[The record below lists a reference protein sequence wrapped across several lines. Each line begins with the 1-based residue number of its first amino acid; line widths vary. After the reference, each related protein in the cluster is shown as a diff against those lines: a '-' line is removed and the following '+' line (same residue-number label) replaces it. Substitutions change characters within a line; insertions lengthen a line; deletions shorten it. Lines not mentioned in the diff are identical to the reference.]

1 MAQNQERRVEMN
13 KSSRTPSG
21 RGSFFARFTNRWMTC
36 PGLGM
41 KAFGSSWRFST
52 QLWRSSRRAQLVQK
66 GGHSPSHLRQRRNR
80 GACLPRSIAPLHHR
94 TSQHQQI
101 VRAGDDVLRSACNGG
116 WVIVD
121 GLDRSFSNGA
131 YQAVAHLVTALV
143 SDDTLFFR
151 MLVTSQ
157 QQEWARVTDRLAD
170 YNAVVAWDPIPV
182 GTFSDAD
189 LKQVADMFPALRGV
203 MLRGR
208 LAGVLRNPKVLD
220 VVVRRLVA
228 EGVVVGKSMIH
239 DEASFASWFY
249 DCLVR
254 GSGGGRASRG
264 RLVMHLAEIQGD
276 RLQAETP
283 LRDLDASTL
292 DHIDDLERDGV
303 CEEHDGQLRFGHD
316 LYGDW
321 VRYQLLR
328 SHHDELPDYLRG
340 RLNSPLWHRAIRLH
354 SLAMLAAHQAEE
366 WRAEMRRLGGDTLG
380 LLHDVFLEAPLFA
393 AEPGPALEKVWPVL
407 IDGDGRLLR
416 RLLRRFLH
424 SATVP
429 NQALL
434 ATVRDIAPDLDETHV
449 ATMQRLPYWP
459 LWLPLLGA
467 LSVHADDALEVAD
480 DEVARLVDVWL
491 RTVPDT
497 WPLRSEVA
505 ALAIARGRHVLEGR
519 RTRRYGAEDRQAR
532 AWRAVLATVRERH
545 DDVVEIVS
553 ALTRPGGTEDEEVDD
568 ESTAHGQRGVDHVFS
583 DACLNTDA
591 LHPVIATD
599 PKLAGD
605 ILFAILA
612 PRPRRRSRFGG
623 DLPWDKLGMDR
634 LPGWLIPLYTRGP
647 FLAFLRTAPAE
658 ARAFTLRLVE
668 AATDRWIAVRPDGGA
683 FVSEIKVPIGDART
697 LTVRGDEQ
705 VLQWYRGDSRVP
717 STLASALMSL
727 EKWLYDEAD
736 AGHDIGP
743 VVRELLESATSVAI
757 VGLLTALGCRH
768 PELLQGPLRPLLG
781 VPELYLWD
789 RWYKSVDQSHLLIGL
804 VGEPAQVRQLAHEW
818 YSLEHRRTTLMEVAQ
833 RLMLT
838 DHDVAAFLV
847 EARGRWRERLDDQ
860 GEPARLRFLIAG
872 LDPANWKE
880 KTHPQGFS
888 YWEYEEPEELRAESQ
903 RAVQEVNQRAFWL
916 MMPMRCRKILD
927 GELSVREEDLEELW
941 DTVQSQA
948 LIPPG
953 EDGSDESVISREDT
967 ECGLAAVLMV
977 RHREWLRR
985 HPERE
990 RWCIDRMVEAVS
1002 ATRERHWSDS
1012 PESGIAWLWDAF
1024 CADAFPIRWAEQPK
1038 DPLLR
1043 EAIVRLALDMH
1054 YTTITRLFAAAG
1066 QRRDALGDDFRQ
1078 LQHLAVHIACF
1089 RVAMEVAHDDGARE
1103 QAVAALSPHID
1114 GVVNATLEPV
1124 VPAWADLAAPD
1135 GPIRR
1140 GWFKLDPA
1148 YLQAAYAWMPP
1159 LDAAH
1164 DQGERAEWIDYWHQS
1179 VQALVRRLQRNID
1192 PHDGEVEGTPYEP
1205 EFALLRAL
1213 PARIIQMRPD
1223 EARAIW
1229 EPILALGGIAHYWVE
1244 SFLDH
1249 WFMVGLQTIPTPD
1262 EFVREWQAMLD
1273 YTEGAEAWS
1282 GARQSYH
1289 VAELRRRLMGL
1300 GEFVLDLWTEGQA
1313 QVVAKMAPHY
1323 DRWAHQSLDGSQD
1336 ATQLA
1341 RFLRRPGATPLV
1353 TDGLI
1358 WLAAAEG
1365 SASSSRADNHYEDA
1379 VGMLLSHVARHQRD
1393 IPRSTGPVGD
1403 AYRAL
1408 LRRLADRQVPIALEL
1423 ASRLSSLTGLAW
1435 DS

>member
-505 ALAIARGRHVLEGR
+505 ALAIARGR
-519 RTRRYGAEDRQAR
+519 
-532 AWRAVLATVRERH
+532 
-545 DDVVEIVS
+545 
-553 ALTRPGGTEDEEVDD
+553 
-568 ESTAHGQRGVDHVFS
+568 
-583 DACLNTDA
+583 
-591 LHPVIATD
+591 
-599 PKLAGD
+599 
-605 ILFAILA
+605 
-612 PRPRRRSRFGG
+612 
-623 DLPWDKLGMDR
+623 
-634 LPGWLIPLYTRGP
+634 
-647 FLAFLRTAPAE
+647 
-658 ARAFTLRLVE
+658 
-668 AATDRWIAVRPDGGA
+668 
-683 FVSEIKVPIGDART
+683 
-697 LTVRGDEQ
+697 
-705 VLQWYRGDSRVP
+705 
-717 STLASALMSL
+717 
-727 EKWLYDEAD
+727 
-736 AGHDIGP
+736 
-743 VVRELLESATSVAI
+743 
-757 VGLLTALGCRH
+757 
-768 PELLQGPLRPLLG
+768 
-781 VPELYLWD
+781 
-789 RWYKSVDQSHLLIGL
+789 
-804 VGEPAQVRQLAHEW
+804 
-818 YSLEHRRTTLMEVAQ
+818 
-833 RLMLT
+833 
-838 DHDVAAFLV
+838 
-847 EARGRWRERLDDQ
+847 
-860 GEPARLRFLIAG
+860 
-872 LDPANWKE
+872 
-880 KTHPQGFS
+880 
-888 YWEYEEPEELRAESQ
+888 
-903 RAVQEVNQRAFWL
+903 
-916 MMPMRCRKILD
+916 
-927 GELSVREEDLEELW
+927 
-941 DTVQSQA
+941 
-948 LIPPG
+948 
-953 EDGSDESVISREDT
+953 
-967 ECGLAAVLMV
+967 
-977 RHREWLRR
+977 
-985 HPERE
+985 
-990 RWCIDRMVEAVS
+990 
-1002 ATRERHWSDS
+1002 
-1012 PESGIAWLWDAF
+1012 
-1024 CADAFPIRWAEQPK
+1024 
-1038 DPLLR
+1038 
-1043 EAIVRLALDMH
+1043 
-1054 YTTITRLFAAAG
+1054 
-1066 QRRDALGDDFRQ
+1066 
-1078 LQHLAVHIACF
+1078 
-1089 RVAMEVAHDDGARE
+1089 
-1103 QAVAALSPHID
+1103 
-1114 GVVNATLEPV
+1114 
-1124 VPAWADLAAPD
+1124 
-1135 GPIRR
+1135 
-1140 GWFKLDPA
+1140 
-1148 YLQAAYAWMPP
+1148 
-1159 LDAAH
+1159 
-1164 DQGERAEWIDYWHQS
+1164 
-1179 VQALVRRLQRNID
+1179 
-1192 PHDGEVEGTPYEP
+1192 
-1205 EFALLRAL
+1205 
-1213 PARIIQMRPD
+1213 
-1223 EARAIW
+1223 
-1229 EPILALGGIAHYWVE
+1229 
-1244 SFLDH
+1244 
-1249 WFMVGLQTIPTPD
+1249 
-1262 EFVREWQAMLD
+1262 
-1273 YTEGAEAWS
+1273 
-1282 GARQSYH
+1282 
-1289 VAELRRRLMGL
+1289 
-1300 GEFVLDLWTEGQA
+1300 
-1313 QVVAKMAPHY
+1313 
-1323 DRWAHQSLDGSQD
+1323 
-1336 ATQLA
+1336 
-1341 RFLRRPGATPLV
+1341 
-1353 TDGLI
+1353 
-1358 WLAAAEG
+1358 
-1365 SASSSRADNHYEDA
+1365 
-1379 VGMLLSHVARHQRD
+1379 
-1393 IPRSTGPVGD
+1393 
-1403 AYRAL
+1403 
-1408 LRRLADRQVPIALEL
+1408 
-1423 ASRLSSLTGLAW
+1423 
-1435 DS
+1435 